1 MVGRSGNSERPTAP
15 HNDGSL
21 NGMDAVNVPGEVEA
35 RKARRWREGGY
46 AVRERAPTF
55 VSISA
60 GGARTASRPL
70 WLTGMRGRASNEL
83 PPPQR

>member
-1 MVGRSGNSERPTAP
+1 VNSLQP

-46 AVRERAPTF
+46 AVRKSPTF
-55 VSISA
+55 VSLSA

-70 WLTGMRGRASNEL
+70 GLDREEDRTSNEL
-83 PPPQR
+83 PPPLRVLPPDH